1 MFAQKNHVR
10 NPFLEGRFGFNYQIN
25 DNHSFGGF
33 YQNTYDYVKTRS
45 EYDDDLL
52 ADGVAYDHLQ
62 NSSVRRDK
70 NTPIHQANLYYTG
83 KAPSIRLIFITQAK
97 WGNSASTSMPT
108 TLHADSRVVTS
119 SRN

>member
-1 MFAQKNHVR
+1 MFVILSSKNNQQKNHVR

-70 NTPIHQANLYYTG
+70 NSPIHQANLYYTG
-83 KAPSIRLIFITQAK
+83 KVGQLSIDFNADY
-97 WGNSASTSMPT
+97 TS
-108 TLHADSRVVTS
+108 RRQQ
-119 SRN
+119 SRNERTDRDR